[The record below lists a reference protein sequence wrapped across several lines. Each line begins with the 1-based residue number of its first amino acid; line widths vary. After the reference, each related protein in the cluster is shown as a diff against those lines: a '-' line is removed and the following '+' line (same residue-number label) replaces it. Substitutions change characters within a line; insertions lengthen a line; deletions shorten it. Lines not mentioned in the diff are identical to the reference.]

1 MTPKWHIEKND
12 YAMKTLPEYRISTTI
27 PSMFDHV
34 SIVQRYAR
42 KLSQPQFDR
51 L

>member
-1 MTPKWHIEKND
+1 MTTKGHIEKND
-12 YAMKTLPEYRISTTI
+12 YAMKTPPEYRISTTI

-34 SIVQRYAR
+34 SIVQRYVR
-42 KLSQPQFDR
+42 KLCQPRFDR